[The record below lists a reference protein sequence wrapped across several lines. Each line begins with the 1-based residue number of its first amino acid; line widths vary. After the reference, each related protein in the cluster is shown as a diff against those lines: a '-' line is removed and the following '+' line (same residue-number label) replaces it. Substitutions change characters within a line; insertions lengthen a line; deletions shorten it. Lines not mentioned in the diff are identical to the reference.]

1 MAPVTTL
8 PAAWAGPL
16 LLLTWLAPLLA
27 LAALAVPGW
36 RERAHVGAPWAA
48 LPGLVSALFLAEG
61 ATLELPWVLTGLT
74 LAMEPVGRVF
84 LLLAALLWGT
94 AAGFARG
101 YLARDPARHRFLG
114 FYLAAMAGNLGL
126 TVAQDPAGFLAFFA
140 LMGLPAYGLVVHN
153 GTPFA
158 RRAANVYLGATVTGE
173 TLALAGLLLG
183 LGTGQT
189 EAGTF
194 WLVAG
199 LGVKAGL
206 LPLHFWLPLAHPAA
220 PAPASA
226 VLSGSMIKAGL
237 LGWLRFL
244 PLGEAALPQL
254 GGALFLLGLAGAFLA
269 VVVGLAQRE
278 AKTVLAYSSVS
289 QMGWMA
295 AAVGAGLAAPS
306 AWPALLAA
314 VLAYALHHGLAKGAL
329 FLSTA
334 VVPAGP
340 SSPGRRLALGAGLVL
355 PALAIA
361 GLPATSGAAA
371 KVGLKEALSTLPG
384 LAEADPAS
392 LLALGAAATTL
403 LMVRFLFVL
412 APGHGVP
419 GAARGWWA
427 ALVGLVVLLPW
438 VWAPLRYWGLKA
450 LSPDLLGPTLLPV
463 AAAALLALAWWLALR
478 RLALSVPPPLPAGDW
493 YVAAEAAVRRLA
505 HPTAPA
511 WRLLGRLWRPRNRIW
526 DFVHYRLW
534 LPGRSRLTAADRWA
548 WTTSGTAFLLIL
560 VLLAVLLSQTLA
572 LGLD

>member
-1 MAPVTTL
+1 MAPVATL
-8 PAAWAGPL
+8 PAAWAAPL

-36 RERAHVGAPWAA
+36 RERVQAWAPLTAV
-48 LPGLVSALFLAEG
+48 PGLASALFLADG
-61 ATLELPWVLTGLT
+61 ASLELPWALMGLS

-94 AAGFARG
+94 AAGFTRG
-101 YLARDPARHRFLG
+101 YLARDAARHRFLG
-114 FYLAAMAGNLGL
+114 FFLAAMAGNLGL

-140 LMGLPAYGLVVHN
+140 LMGIPAYGLVVHT

-173 TLALAGLLLG
+173 TLTLAGLLMALG
-183 LGTGQT
+183 PGPA
-189 EAGTF
+189 EAGAF

-244 PLGEAALPQL
+244 PLGEVALPQL
-254 GGALFLLGLAGAFLA
+254 GGTLFLLGLAGAFLA
-269 VVVGLAQRE
+269 VVAGLPQRD

-295 AAVGAGLAAPS
+295 AAVGAGLAAPA

-334 VVPAGP
+334 VTAPWPRTTRG
-340 SSPGRRLALGAGLVL
+340 RLALGAGLAL

-361 GLPATSGAAA
+361 GLPGTSGAAA
-371 KVGLKEALSTLPG
+371 KVGLKGALSALPG
-384 LAEADPAS
+384 MTGADPAV
-392 LLALGAAATTL
+392 LLGLGAAATTL

-412 APGHGVP
+412 APGHGA
-419 GAARGWWA
+419 GRSARAWWA
-427 ALVGLVVLLPW
+427 ALVGAGVVLPW
-438 VWAPLRYWGLKA
+438 IWSPLRNWAVKG
-450 LSPDLLGPTLLPV
+450 LSPDLLGAALLPV
-463 AAAALLALAWWLALR
+463 AGSALLGTAWGLARRRVALP
-478 RLALSVPPPLPAGDW
+478 VPPPLPAGDW
-493 YVAAEAAVRRLA
+493 YAAAETAVRHLA
-505 HPTAPA
+505 HPTAPLR
-511 WRLLGRLWRPRNRIW
+511 RLLARLWRPGN
-526 DFVHYRLW
+526 RLW
-534 LPGRSRLTAADRWA
+534 AFLYHHLWLRGRDRLTAADRWG

-560 VLLAVLLSQTLA
+560 VLLALLLSRTLA